1 MNLLGLHTINDFI
14 YNNVVYKTPFFLINY
29 NVWPELYS
37 INLNNFMYLNYDCYL
52 MGNSYLE
59 SFGISLNYEN
69 TFNNEFILKNVSQF
83 LLTISP
89 NTNFVEVQIN
99 K

>member
-1 MNLLGLHTINDFI
+1 MNLLALHTTNDFI

-29 NVWPELYS
+29 NNFSDLYY
-37 INLNNFMYLNYDCYL
+37 INLNNFMYLSYECYL
-52 MGNSYLE
+52 VGNSYLE
-59 SFGISLNYEN
+59 SFGMSLNYEN
-69 TFNNEFILKNVSQF
+69 TFSDEFILKNVSQF

>member
-1 MNLLGLHTINDFI
+1 MNLLALYTTNDFI
-14 YNNVVYKTPFFLINY
+14 YNEVVYKTPFFLINY
-29 NVWPELYS
+29 NNFSDLYY
-37 INLNNFMYLNYDCYL
+37 INLNNFMYLSYECYL
-52 MGNSYLE
+52 VGNSYLE
-59 SFGISLNYEN
+59 SFGMSLNYEN
-69 TFNNEFILKNVSQF
+69 TFSDEFILKNVSQF

>member
-1 MNLLGLHTINDFI
+1 MNLLALHTTNDFI

-29 NVWPELYS
+29 NNFSDLYY
-37 INLNNFMYLNYDCYL
+37 INLNNFMYLSYDCYL
-52 MGNSYLE
+52 VGNSYLE
-59 SFGISLNYEN
+59 SFGMSLNYEN
-69 TFNNEFILKNVSQF
+69 TFSDEFILKNVSQF